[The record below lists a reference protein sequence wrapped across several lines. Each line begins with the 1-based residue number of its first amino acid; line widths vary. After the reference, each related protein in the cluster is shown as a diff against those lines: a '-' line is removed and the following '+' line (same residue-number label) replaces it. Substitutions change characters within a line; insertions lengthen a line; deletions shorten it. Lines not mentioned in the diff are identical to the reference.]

1 MCHPMMIMKLRTTMN
16 NTYNSLMMKTHKRCY
31 QIFRKKIYMLL
42 TVIVTEMKRII
53 NLMITRKTQIKKR
66 FKYTEKTMIENIKRK
81 KH

>member
-1 MCHPMMIMKLRTTMN
+1 
-16 NTYNSLMMKTHKRCY
+16 
-31 QIFRKKIYMLL
+31 MLL